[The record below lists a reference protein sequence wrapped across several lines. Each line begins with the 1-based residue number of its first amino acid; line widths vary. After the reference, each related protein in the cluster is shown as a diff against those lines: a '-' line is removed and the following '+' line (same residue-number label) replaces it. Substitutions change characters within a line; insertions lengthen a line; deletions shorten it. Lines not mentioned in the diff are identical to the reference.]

1 VIVIIVVH
9 SVPSRRLAMSSA
21 SSSREDGRAF
31 GSSGRARVHVTYLVV
46 E

>member
-1 VIVIIVVH
+1 VIVVIVVH

-21 SSSREDGRAF
+21 SSREDGRAF